1 MKQTQWSLR
10 YFGLGKRFF
19 GSADGNVAII
29 FAVALVPMV
38 LVTLGVVQYTLFISA
53 KTKLDAVAD
62 AAALQAVSNPAVLA
76 YVNSSTISATAAEN
90 MFTAQAA
97 LVKGVTISS
106 SSVTVVPAA
115 ATKSTAGTLTATA
128 TYTATL
134 TSVAPGFLGSYFTT
148 VSGTSSA
155 TASVPAYANFYLLL
169 DDSPS
174 MGIGSNAANI
184 ATMAKENGGCA
195 FACHSPDA
203 TSQNYSGYVVP
214 NVPDSMLRIGA
225 LQSATSQLVST
236 AVSSQAIPNQYQIG
250 VYTFD
255 NTVATTSPLTTN
267 LSQVQ
272 TAINNIALP
281 TADRGTQIA
290 DAVDWLSKNVVT
302 AKSGTG
308 TKASPYEYVFLVT
321 DGVEDHYFGFT
332 AGSDDKL
339 VSNPPGTW
347 GGIAYSS
354 VMDSTACT
362 KLKNKGVTV
371 AVLYTNYD
379 PVSGTQYTDMVQPF
393 AGNIAAALQACASP
407 NFFFQADSDT
417 DINTAMQ
424 QMFALALQQS
434 AHLSQ

>member
-38 LVTLGVVQYTLFISA
+38 LVTLGVVQYTLAISA

-76 YVNSSTISATAAEN
+76 YVNSSTTDITNATN
-90 MFTAQAA
+90 MFNAQAT
-97 LVKGVTISS
+97 LVKGATISS
-106 SSVTVVPAA
+106 LNVSVVPAT
-115 ATKSTAGTLTATA
+115 ATKSAAGSLTATVS
-128 TYTATL
+128 YTATL

-148 VSGTSSA
+148 VSGTSGA
-155 TASVPAYANFYLLL
+155 TASIPAYANFYLLL

-184 ATMAKENGGCA
+184 ATIGQQDSIGCA

-203 TSQNYSGYVVP
+203 TSQNYNGYIIPDAP
-214 NVPDSMLRIGA
+214 NTLLRIGA
-225 LQSATSQLVST
+225 LQSATKQLVST
-236 AVSSQAIPNQYQIG
+236 AMNSPIPNQYQIG
-250 VYTFD
+250 VYTFA
-255 NTVATTSPLTTN
+255 NTVTTVSPLTTN
-267 LSQVQ
+267 LTQVQ
-272 TAINNIALP
+272 TDIGNIALP
-281 TADRGTQIA
+281 TADAGTQIA
-290 DAVDWLSKNVVT
+290 DAVDWLTQNVVT

-321 DGVEDHYFGFT
+321 DGVEDHFYNFT

-362 KLKNKGVTV
+362 KLKNRGVTV